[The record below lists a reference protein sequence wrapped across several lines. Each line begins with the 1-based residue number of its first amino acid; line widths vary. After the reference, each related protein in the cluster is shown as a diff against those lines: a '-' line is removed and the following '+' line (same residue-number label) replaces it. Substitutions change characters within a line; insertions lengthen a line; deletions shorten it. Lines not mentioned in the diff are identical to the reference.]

1 MLSIHLA
8 APLMDDPPLAL
19 AAAAAFPNRELSWGD
34 ASFSLLW
41 VIALLAINAF
51 FVAVEFSLVSARRS
65 RMVQLAGEGDR
76 QAALVQKAQEQ
87 LEYSLSTTQLGIT
100 LASVLLGWIGATK
113 VSSTLF
119 LVLSRLTWL
128 QGMDLGLLQGISV
141 VLVFSLLT
149 YLQIVAGELIPK
161 TLAILYSEPIALRLA
176 WLNHLVSRLLQ
187 PFVEVPR
194 FSSRCVL
201 RLLGVRIPENSS
213 FYSTMTVEE
222 LQLLIASSVESG
234 NIEAE
239 ERELLT
245 NIFEFGETVASEVMI
260 PRTSI
265 DAVPETATVQ
275 EVLAEVAES
284 GHSRYPVF
292 GESLDDIR
300 GLIHIK
306 EVVSQL
312 AKGSLDLQSPI
323 TEFIREAHFEPEN
336 KLIAELLPEMR
347 QHHWAMV
354 VVVDEFGGTAGLITI
369 QDLVEEIVGKLS
381 DGPDLGE
388 KEPDIQE
395 IDENTLLIQAQL
407 DVEEIN
413 ERCGLSLP
421 PHEDYQTLGGFLIY
435 HMQKIP
441 RSGEK
446 FTYQDLEFQV
456 VRMEGPRVDR
466 VKVVRQARLREDAL
480 PLLPQPQ
487 TSRSPS

>member
-1 MLSIHLA
+1 MLSIRLA

-19 AAAAAFPNRELSWGD
+19 AAAAAFPNTELSWGD
-34 ASFSLLW
+34 AFLSLLW
-41 VIALLAINAF
+41 VFGLLAINAF

-65 RMVQLAGEGDR
+65 RMVQLASEGDR

-113 VSSTLF
+113 VSPTLF
-119 LVLSRLTWL
+119 LALSQLAWL
-128 QGMDLGLLQGISV
+128 QGVDAGLLQGVAV
-141 VLVFSLLT
+141 VVVFSLLT
-149 YLQIVAGELIPK
+149 YFQIVMGELIPK
-161 TLAILYSEPIALRLA
+161 TLAILYAEPIALHLA
-176 WLNHLVSRLLQ
+176 WLNRLVSRLLQ
-187 PFVEVPR
+187 PFVELPR

-201 RLLGVRIPENSS
+201 RLLGARIPEDSS

-239 ERELLT
+239 ERELLS

-300 GLIHIK
+300 GLIHVK
-306 EVVSQL
+306 EVVSHL

-323 TEFIREAHFEPEN
+323 TDFIREAHFEPEN
-336 KLIAELLPEMR
+336 KLIAELLPQMK
-347 QHHWAMV
+347 QQHWAMV

-381 DGPDLGE
+381 DGPDPDE

-395 IDENTLLIQAQL
+395 LDENTLLIQAQL

-413 ERCGLSLP
+413 ERLGLNLP
-421 PHEDYQTLGGFLIY
+421 LHEDYQTLGGFLIY
-435 HMQKIP
+435 HLQKIP
-441 RSGEK
+441 RTGEK
-446 FTYQDLEFQV
+446 FSYQDLEFQV

-466 VKVVRQARLREDAL
+466 VKVSRQPGVPEK
-480 PLLPQPQ
+480 PVPMLPQPQ
-487 TSRSPS
+487 TARARA

>member
-1 MLSIHLA
+1 
-8 APLMDDPPLAL
+8 MDDPPLAS
-19 AAAAAFPNRELSWGD
+19 AATFPNTELSWGD
-34 ASFSLLW
+34 ASLSLLW
-41 VIALLAINAF
+41 VIGLLVINAF

-65 RMVQLAGEGDR
+65 RMVQLASEGNR

-87 LEYSLSTTQLGIT
+87 LEYALSTTQLGIT
-100 LASVLLGWIGATK
+100 LASVLLGWIGATQ
-113 VSSTLF
+113 VSPTLF
-119 LVLSRLTWL
+119 LALSRLDWF
-128 QGMDLGLLQGISV
+128 QGVDPALMQGVAV
-141 VLVFSLLT
+141 VVVFSLLT
-149 YLQIVAGELIPK
+149 YFQIVVGELIPK
-161 TLAILYSEPIALRLA
+161 TLAILYSEPIALQLA
-176 WLNHLVSRLLQ
+176 WLNRLVSRILR
-187 PFVEVPR
+187 PFVELPR

-201 RLLGVRIPENSS
+201 RLLGVQIPEASS

-239 ERELLT
+239 ERELLS

-300 GLIHIK
+300 GLIHVK
-306 EVVSQL
+306 ELIGQL
-312 AKGSLDLQSPI
+312 AKGSIDLHSPI
-323 TEFIREAHFEPEN
+323 TPFIREAHFEPEN
-336 KLIAELLPEMR
+336 KPIAELLPEMR
-347 QHHWAMV
+347 QHHWPMV

-381 DGPDLGE
+381 DGPDPNT

-395 IDENTLLIQAQL
+395 LDENTLLIQAQL
-407 DVEEIN
+407 DIEEIN
-413 ERCGLSLP
+413 ERCGLNLP
-421 PHEDYQTLGGFLIY
+421 LHKDYQTLGGFLIY

-441 RSGEK
+441 RAGEK
-446 FTYQDLEFQV
+446 FTYKEMEFQV

-466 VKVVRQARLREDAL
+466 VKVARRPGTPANSL
-480 PLLPQPQ
+480 PLLPPAQ
-487 TSRSPS
+487 TAKARP

>member
-1 MLSIHLA
+1 
-8 APLMDDPPLAL
+8 MDDPPLAST
-19 AAAAAFPNRELSWGD
+19 AAFPNTELSWGD
-34 ASFSLLW
+34 ASLSLLW
-41 VIALLAINAF
+41 VIGLLVINAF

-65 RMVQLAGEGDR
+65 RMVQLASEGNR

-87 LEYSLSTTQLGIT
+87 LEYALSTTQLGIT
-100 LASVLLGWIGATK
+100 LASVLLGWIGATQ
-113 VSSTLF
+113 VAPTLF
-119 LVLSRLTWL
+119 LALRQLAWL
-128 QGMDLGLLQGISV
+128 QNLDPALVRGVAV

-149 YLQIVAGELIPK
+149 YFQIVVGELIPK
-161 TLAILYSEPIALRLA
+161 TLAILYSEPIALQLA
-176 WLNHLVSRLLQ
+176 WLNRLVSRILR
-187 PFVEVPR
+187 PFVELPR
-194 FSSRCVL
+194 FSSRCLL
-201 RLLGVRIPENSS
+201 RILGVRIPEATS

-239 ERELLT
+239 ERELLS

-300 GLIHIK
+300 GLIHVK
-306 EVVSQL
+306 EVIGEL
-312 AKGSLDLQSPI
+312 AKGSIDLHSPI
-323 TEFIREAHFEPEN
+323 TPFIREAHFEPEN
-336 KLIAELLPEMR
+336 KPIAELLPEMR
-347 QHHWAMV
+347 QHHWPMV

-381 DGPDLGE
+381 DGPDPNT

-395 IDENTLLIQAQL
+395 LDENTLLIQAQL
-407 DVEEIN
+407 DIEEIN
-413 ERCGLSLP
+413 ERCGLNLP
-421 PHEDYQTLGGFLIY
+421 LHKDYQTLGGFLIY

-441 RSGEK
+441 RAGEK
-446 FTYQDLEFQV
+446 FTYKEMEFQV

-466 VKVVRQARLREDAL
+466 VKVARRPGTPANSL
-480 PLLPQPQ
+480 PLLPPAQ
-487 TSRSPS
+487 TAKARP